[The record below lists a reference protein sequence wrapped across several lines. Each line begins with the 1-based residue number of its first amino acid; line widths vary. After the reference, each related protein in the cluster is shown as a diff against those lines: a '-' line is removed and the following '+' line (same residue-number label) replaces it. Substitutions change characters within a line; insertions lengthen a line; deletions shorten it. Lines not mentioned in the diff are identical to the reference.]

1 VLFWESPEPLVPAS
15 LGALCGDSLGVLFWE
30 PPEPMVSAPLGGL
43 FWGSSEGLASRA
55 RAFAPDA
62 MTQPDLRP
70 LQPTVLTRAAVPRP
84 KSLTVV
90 EVPVTD

>member
-15 LGALCGDSLGVLFWE
+15 LGALGGDSLGALGGDSLGALCGDSLGTLFWE
-30 PPEPMVSAPLGGL
+30 PPEPLVSAPLGGL

-62 MTQPDLRP
+62 MTQSDLRS
-70 LQPTVLTRAAVPRP
+70 LQPTVLT
-84 KSLTVV
+84 
-90 EVPVTD
+90 